1 MYRHTLQELGYPWV
15 IRKAMIKYV
24 SKSTDIIN
32 TKGNTIRI
40 ATVNAKGSWT
50 RTLDTEKPVH
60 QVLQH
65 SFHVL
70 V

>member
-15 IRKAMIKYV
+15 MRKAMVKYV
-24 SKSTDIIN
+24 SKSTDIIS
-32 TKGNTIRI
+32 TKGKTIRI

-65 SFHVL
+65 PFHVL
-70 V
+70 L